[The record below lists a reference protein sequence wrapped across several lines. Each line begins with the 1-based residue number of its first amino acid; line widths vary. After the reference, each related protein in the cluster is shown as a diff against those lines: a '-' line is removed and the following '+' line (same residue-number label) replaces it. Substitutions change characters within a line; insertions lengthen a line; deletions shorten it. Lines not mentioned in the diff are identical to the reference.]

1 MLPRSCLGM
10 CEAWNHVLEVVRVAE
25 MPALH
30 DEEWMEH
37 ENESGSRSRSE
48 GASAKEL

>member
-1 MLPRSCLGM
+1 MLPRSHLGM
-10 CEAWNHVLEVVRVAE
+10 CEAQNRVLEVARVAE

-30 DEEWMEH
+30 DEGWI
-37 ENESGSRSRSE
+37 ENEDESGSGSE